1 MNVTVSIK
9 DNWNHS
15 ATVVFTTRIKSAI
28 DMLDITNKLDTQQE
42 TKGVWDVFQEELY
55 EVMNH
60 YEVTHGI
67 ELEFFKGY
75 QDVIFELRLHI
86 STKSDC
92 KHNIASEQIA
102 GTLITSIVKHFE
114 WRQDNWC
121 RTVTLSGDKYS
132 TKGFEDLDIF
142 KNR

>member
-1 MNVTVSIK
+1 MNVTVTIK

-28 DMLDITNKLDTQQE
+28 DMLDITDKLETQQE
-42 TKGVWDVFQEELY
+42 TRGVWDVFLEELH

-92 KHNIASEQIA
+92 KYAIASEQIA
-102 GTLITSIVKHFE
+102 GTLITSIAKHFAWKE
-114 WRQDNWC
+114 NNWHC
-121 RTVTLSGDKYS
+121 SLKLAGDKHS
-132 TKGFEDLDIF
+132 TRGFEDLDIF
-142 KNR
+142 KS

>member
-28 DMLDITNKLDTQQE
+28 DMLDITDKLDTQQE
-42 TKGVWDVFQEELY
+42 TKGVWDIFREDLH
-55 EVMNH
+55 EVMDP

-67 ELEFFKGY
+67 DIEFFKGY

-92 KHNIASEQIA
+92 KHSIASEQIA
-102 GTLITSIVKHFE
+102 GTLITSIAKHFA
-114 WRQDNWC
+114 WKQDNWHC
-121 RTVTLSGDKYS
+121 NLKLAGDKYS
-132 TKGFEDLDIF
+132 TKGFEDLNIF
-142 KNR
+142 KS